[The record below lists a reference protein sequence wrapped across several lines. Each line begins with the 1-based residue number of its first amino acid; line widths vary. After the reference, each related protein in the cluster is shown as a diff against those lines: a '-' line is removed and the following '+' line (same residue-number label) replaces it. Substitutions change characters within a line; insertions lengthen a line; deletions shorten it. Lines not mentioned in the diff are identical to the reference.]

1 MNKMN
6 PPRST
11 RAKKA
16 VDDVIEEAT
25 ATAKRVRASATKTA
39 RRASSRAADTIDDL
53 DDDLH
58 EVVDETRG
66 RVGRAADRVSH
77 AAHDLAD
84 NIRERDLITD
94 VQDFARRNPG
104 VMLVG
109 AVLAGVALSQ
119 LVRRSDRT

>member
-1 MNKMN
+1 MNNMN
-6 PPRST
+6 SPRST

-25 ATAKRVRASATKTA
+25 ATAKRARASAGKTA
-39 RRASSRAADTIDDL
+39 SRVRARAAETVEVL

-58 EVVDETRG
+58 EVADEARG

-84 NIRERDLITD
+84 NLRERDLVTD

>member
-6 PPRST
+6 SPRTS

-25 ATAKRVRASATKTA
+25 ATAKRVRASASKTAGTA
-39 RRASSRAADTIDDL
+39 RRRAADTIETL

-58 EVVDETRG
+58 EVADDARG

-84 NIRERDLITD
+84 NIRDRDMVTD

-104 VMLVG
+104 VMLIG